1 LRGELAPANGEQDIR
16 SEDPVKGLPHKLELL
31 TDLYELTMAASY
43 FENGMADPATFS
55 LFVRKYPPNR
65 SYLVAAGLED
75 FLDYAANFQFSE
87 NDLAYLEATGL
98 FSNSFLDY
106 LKKLHFTGSIY
117 ALGEGEIFFKDE
129 PILEVTAPIIEAQI
143 VETFA
148 INAINFQSV
157 IATKAARCVHAAAGR
172 QLVDFSLRR
181 THGIDAGLKVAR
193 SSYIAGFVATS
204 NVLAGKLYAIPISGT
219 MAHSYVS
226 SFGSELEAFR
236 SFSRSFPEKTIL
248 LIDTYDTIAGARN
261 AAIVGQEMARKGRHL
276 VGVRLDS
283 GDIASLSKQVRDI
296 LDDASLTDVKIFASS
311 SFDEYKIAQTL
322 QDDSR
327 VNAFGVGTRMG
338 VSSDAPYFD
347 MAYKL
352 VEYRDRPIIK
362 LSTGKVNLAGKKQ
375 VFRRTDAQGRFSGDV
390 IGTRDDAVE
399 DASPLFEHVMQDGKL
414 LREHPSLEEIRAR
427 FRKNFEALDDTYKT
441 LEGAASYPVALS
453 PRLQAL
459 QNSLSS

>member
-1 LRGELAPANGEQDIR
+1 M
-16 SEDPVKGLPHKLELL
+16 KGLPDRVELL

-55 LFVRKYPPNR
+55 LFIRKYPPNR
-65 SYLVAAGLED
+65 SYFVAAGLED
-75 FLDYAANFQFSE
+75 FLDYATNFQFSE
-87 NDLAYLEATGL
+87 NDLSYLDDTGL

-106 LKKLHFTGSIY
+106 LKTLRFTGSIH
-117 ALGEGEIFFKDE
+117 ALSEGEIFFKDE
-129 PILEVTAPIIEAQI
+129 PMVEVTAPIIEAQI

-148 INAINFQSV
+148 INAMNFQSV
-157 IATKAARCVHAAAGR
+157 VTTKAARCVHAAAGR

-204 NVLAGKLYAIPISGT
+204 NVLAGKLYGIPISGT

-226 SFGSELEAFR
+226 SFGNELDAFR
-236 SFSRSFPEKTIL
+236 AFARSFPEKTIL
-248 LIDTYDTIAGARN
+248 LIDTYDTIAGAYN
-261 AAIVGQEMARKGRHL
+261 AAVVGQEMAGEGRKL

-283 GDIASLSKQVRDI
+283 GDIASLSKKVRDI
-296 LDDASLTDVKIFASS
+296 LDDASLPDVKIFASS
-311 SFDEYKIAQTL
+311 SFDEYKIARTL
-322 QDDSR
+322 EDEAR
-327 VNAFGVGTRMG
+327 VDAFGVGTRMG

-352 VEYRDRPIIK
+352 VEYRERPIIK

-375 VFRRTDAQGRFSGDV
+375 VFRRKDSQGRFLEDV

-399 DASPLFEHVMQDGKL
+399 DASPLLGHVMQDGNF
-414 LREHPSLEEIRAR
+414 LRNHPSLEEIRDS
-427 FRKNFEALDDTYKT
+427 FRKNFESLDDSYKA
-441 LEGAASYPVALS
+441 LETAPSYPVTLS
-453 PRLQAL
+453 PRLQDL
-459 QNSLSS
+459 QKTLSS